1 MLERVESDKMD
12 MEMQLKASDQ
22 EVNALMSGITTGS
35 TARPRAR
42 TKRGGGKGGQGGR
55 AARAEAAASEEVA
68 VAVEAVEVEAMT
80 IQMVAGRPAEAR
92 ATAVAGDRM
101 AVAMAAALTPARI
114 NLRVVTAMMRTFL
127 SSSTSER
134 RISSSRLRFA

>member
-1 MLERVESDKMD
+1 MMD

-22 EVNALMSGITTGS
+22 EVNALCPELPQVRQLVHVQQPSGVVE
-35 TARPRAR
+35 RAVR
-42 TKRGGGKGGQGGR
+42 VAR
-55 AARAEAAASEEVA
+55 AARAEAAASEEVGG
-68 VAVEAVEVEAMT
+68 VAGEVEAMT

-92 ATAVAGDRM
+92 ATAVAGGRM